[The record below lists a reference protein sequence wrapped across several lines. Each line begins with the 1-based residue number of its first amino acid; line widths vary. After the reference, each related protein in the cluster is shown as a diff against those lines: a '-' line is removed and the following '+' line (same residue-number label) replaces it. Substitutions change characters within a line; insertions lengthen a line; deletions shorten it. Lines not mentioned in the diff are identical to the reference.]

1 MLCSMEA
8 NNISPIKMPH
18 ISFDMPIA
26 KSIVE
31 LEQLRYKRLYGTTI
45 PIVFF
50 QLKSIFHMLESIG
63 STRIEGNNTTIAD
76 YIETTKISSQQQLHF
91 GNKDDIT
98 QIENCERAMAYIE
111 SNIDNL
117 EINKHFLREL
127 HAITMAN
134 LRSDGEG
141 SINIGQFR
149 KGGVTITKS
158 SHIPPDYAQVEP
170 LLDELLEFLHSEDY
184 PQLNL
189 VKIAIA
195 HHRFVWIHPFDNGN
209 GRVDRL
215 LTYALLLKMKIF
227 NKDERIVNPT
237 AIFCSN
243 RSKYYDFLAMADA
256 GTDEGLIA
264 WTEYMLE
271 GLKTEIEKI
280 DKLLDYKYLSA
291 NILKPMLSLAYD
303 NKFINDQEYEILV
316 LAINK
321 QTFQAIDIKDLLN
334 VNSTTASRI
343 IKGLL
348 DKNMIT
354 PLKEKGRKYTISFN
368 NGLLMRSIVYV
379 LGQNGF
385 LPENLDR

>member
-1 MLCSMEA
+1 M
-8 NNISPIKMPH
+8 
-18 ISFDMPIA
+18 
-26 KSIVE
+26 
-31 LEQLRYKRLYGTTI
+31 
-45 PIVFF
+45 
-50 QLKSIFHMLESIG
+50 
-63 STRIEGNNTTIAD
+63 
-76 YIETTKISSQQQLHF
+76 
-91 GNKDDIT
+91 
-98 QIENCERAMAYIE
+98 
-111 SNIDNL
+111 
-117 EINKHFLREL
+117 
-127 HAITMAN
+127 
-134 LRSDGEG
+134 
-141 SINIGQFR
+141 
-149 KGGVTITKS
+149 
-158 SHIPPDYAQVEP
+158 
-170 LLDELLEFLHSEDY
+170 
-184 PQLNL
+184 